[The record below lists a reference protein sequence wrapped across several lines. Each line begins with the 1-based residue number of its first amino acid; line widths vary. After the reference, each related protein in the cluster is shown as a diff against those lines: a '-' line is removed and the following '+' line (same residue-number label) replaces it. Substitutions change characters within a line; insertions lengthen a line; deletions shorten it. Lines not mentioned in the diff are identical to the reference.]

1 MSYGTE
7 SEYRAALVAYRALHD
22 AFYRFYKRLQST
34 THTSDG
40 VADARRDLAAM
51 IGTLMPP
58 LSESYQGPPMHVA
71 RLAETLQ
78 ELSAA
83 HAASKNTTFDDRLAY
98 QAYVDVDNILREL
111 LRHRHQ
117 FPATFDDVM
126 ADEANGGTL
135 MPRHG

>member
-22 AFYRFYKRLQST
+22 VFYRFYKRLQSI
-34 THTSDG
+34 HTPDG
-40 VADARRDLAAM
+40 IADGRRDLAAM

-58 LSESYQGPPMHVA
+58 LSESYLGPPMHVE

-83 HAASKNTTFDDRLAY
+83 HAMSKNTTFDDRLAY

-111 LRHRHQ
+111 LRHRQQ

-135 MPRHG
+135 KPRQG